1 MQSHSSRIRRSL
13 SPFLIFAALTLAAG
27 SIPAASVRAQS
38 APVPTPESVLGY
50 RVGADRKLADWGE
63 ITGYFAKLAA
73 ATPAVSI
80 ETLGQSTMGKPLIAA
95 IISTPENVRRR
106 EEIFAAQRRLAD
118 PRMLKPAEEAALYA
132 HQPAVLVIQCNIHA
146 DEIASSQM
154 AMELAY
160 RLATNDTLQA
170 ELSTRW

>member
-1 MQSHSSRIRRSL
+1 M
-13 SPFLIFAALTLAAG
+13 
-27 SIPAASVRAQS
+27 
-38 APVPTPESVLGY
+38 PTPESVLGY

-80 ETLGQSTMGKPLIAA
+80 ETLGQTTMGKPLIAA

-106 EEIFAAQRRLAD
+106 EAIFAGQRKLAD
-118 PRMLKPAEEAALYA
+118 PRMLKTADEAELYA

-146 DEIASSQM
+146 DRDR
-154 AMELAY
+154 ELADGDGA
-160 RLATNDTLQA
+160 RVPAGDERHAPGGAAGTP
-170 ELSTRW
+170 W